1 MHVATDR
8 SEDHRIDLKRNQP
21 RFHQPQHTVFLNF
34 TTKPAWFNAHGS
46 LELVAPRE

>member
-1 MHVATDR
+1 MMHVATDR

-21 RFHQPQHTVFLNF
+21 PQHTVFPNF
-34 TTKPAWFNAHGS
+34 TTKPAWLNAHGS